1 MLLYFLSLIESDEDK
16 AFFTSLYLNYQN
28 MMFGIA
34 QNILHDSGLSEDAV
48 NTAFLNI
55 INHFEFARTRDEEKI
70 KGYIIV
76 VVQNAAKQIHNKQK
90 KYLFIKKTDCEYD
103 CNYESNFFAKASKID
118 DNFDDKIDYTFVL
131 DAIKEMPSIYSEV
144 LLLRF
149 YHGCSSKEAGKI
161 LGINETTVRKRIE
174 RARIILR
181 EKISVKL

>member
-16 AFFTSLYLNYQN
+16 AFFTTLYLNYKN

-34 QNILHDSGLSEDAV
+34 QNILQDSGLAEDAV
-48 NTAFLNI
+48 NTAFLSI
-55 INHFEFARTRDEEKI
+55 INHFEFTKTRDEEKI

-90 KYLFIKKTDCEYD
+90 KYSFIKKTDCEYD
-103 CNYESNFFAKASKID
+103 CDYENNFFAKASKID
-118 DNFDDKIDYTFVL
+118 DNFDDKIDYNFVL
-131 DAIKEMPSIYSEV
+131 DAIKEMPSIYSDV

-149 YHGCSSKEAGKI
+149 YHGCNSKEVGKI
-161 LGINETTVRKRIE
+161 LGISEATVRKRVE
-174 RARIILR
+174 RARMILK